1 MKIRSVKEQ
10 YEQRNICLRERLE
23 QILPQVMRESEA
35 DPVAARLERVP

>member
-10 YEQRNICLRERLE
+10 YELRNICLRERLE

-35 DPVAARLERVP
+35 DLYTLGFP